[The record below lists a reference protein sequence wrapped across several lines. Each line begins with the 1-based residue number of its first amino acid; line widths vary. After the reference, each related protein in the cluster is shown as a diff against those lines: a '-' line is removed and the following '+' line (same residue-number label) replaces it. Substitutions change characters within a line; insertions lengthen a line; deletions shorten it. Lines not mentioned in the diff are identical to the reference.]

1 MINTC
6 LRVCFCVCVCA
17 CVCVHV
23 CAHVCACV
31 RMCKEDAS
39 IVCLTNLFFTCVIVS
54 FGPKKL
60 MIDFLTVFLSTLFY
74 KQKQPSTDAVIKWCK
89 NRLQIAA
96 KPKKQRRDQQT
107 VGPTRWL
114 IEGIGASLMNV
125 RRWWWGFILKKY
137 KMARNKTR
145 LPGYQVVHMI
155 TRHNIAWY
163 RSKPYE
169 NAIHRVQNKC
179 LKKNKQKTS
188 IIRYEKCFFQMH
200 RCTVKPSFF
209 IKGMPKSAFMH
220 FWCMFWRK
228 KLNISSFLDK
238 QMRW

>member
-1 MINTC
+1 
-6 LRVCFCVCVCA
+6 
-17 CVCVHV
+17 
-23 CAHVCACV
+23 
-31 RMCKEDAS
+31 
-39 IVCLTNLFFTCVIVS
+39 
-54 FGPKKL
+54 

-145 LPGYQVVHMI
+145 LPGYQVVHML

-200 RCTVKPSFF
+200 RCTVKPFFSLRVCQRVHSCIFDVCFEEKNWISALFWTNKWGGSFCEF
-209 IKGMPKSAFMH
+209 LATSFATFYHTLPWQKIHPKNSDCVSFKVWLNCKNSSGPTAF
-220 FWCMFWRK
+220 
-228 KLNISSFLDK
+228 
-238 QMRW
+238 